1 MLVRDEVIGVAV
13 AVRQRTK
20 IGDSEPAIAT
30 EREVR
35 TEMPRSQ
42 EAREQFKVRGA
53 VPSRTGMRFDPR
65 LPFLEWHRLGKQ
77 LSMHANAS
85 VWWLGDWLAFGQA
98 KYGRRYKQAIA
109 ITGLDYQTLR
119 NYAVVARRFEMS
131 RRRDKL
137 SFQHHAEV
145 CPLLD
150 DEQDE
155 WLARAEAQGWTRNEL
170 RRQLRAAHSQISVE
184 TREAEL
190 LRLLV
195 EPIRKRRWCEAA
207 ARSSCELE
215 VWIVHALDDQANAVL
230 AGGQR
235 LQVPAA

>member
-1 MLVRDEVIGVAV
+1 VAV
-13 AVRQRTK
+13 AVRQRAQ
-20 IGDSEPAIAT
+20 IGDAEELSAA
-30 EREVR
+30 ERGAENAAPSSHDR
-35 TEMPRSQ
+35 
-42 EAREQFKVRGA
+42 REQFKVRGA

-65 LPFLEWHRLGKQ
+65 LPFEEWHRLGKQ

-109 ITGLDYQTLR
+109 MTGLDYQTLR

-131 RRRDKL
+131 RRRDML

-145 CPLLD
+145 CPLPD
-150 DEQDE
+150 EEQDA
-155 WLARAEAQGWTRNEL
+155 WLGRAEAHRWTRNEL
-170 RRQLRAAHSQISVE
+170 RRRLRAAQSEISPASPD
-184 TREAEL
+184 AEL

-195 EPIRKRRWCEAA
+195 EPVRKRRWSEAA
-207 ARSSCELE
+207 ARSSCDLE

-230 AGGQR
+230 AEGQS
-235 LQVPAA
+235 LPAALA

>member
-1 MLVRDEVIGVAV
+1 VAV
-13 AVRQRTK
+13 AVRQLVQ
-20 IGDSEPAIAT
+20 IDDSERVTARERPAEAKAAPPE
-30 EREVR
+30 ER
-35 TEMPRSQ
+35 
-42 EAREQFKVRGA
+42 REQFKVRGA

-65 LPFLEWHRLGKQ
+65 LPFEEWHRLGKQ
-77 LSMHANAS
+77 LGMHANAS

-98 KYGRRYKQAIA
+98 KYGRRYKQAVA

-145 CPLLD
+145 CALPD
-150 DEQDE
+150 EEQDA
-155 WLARAEAQGWTRNEL
+155 WLARAEARRWTRNEL
-170 RRQLRAAHSQISVE
+170 RRRMRAPHSEISASA
-184 TREAEL
+184 REAEL

-195 EPIRKRRWCEAA
+195 EPVRKRRWCEAA

-215 VWIVHALDDQANAVL
+215 VWIVHALDNQADAVL
-230 AGGQR
+230 DASGV
-235 LQVPAA
+235 LPAPAA

>member
-1 MLVRDEVIGVAV
+1 VAV
-13 AVRQRTK
+13 AVRQPVQ
-20 IGDSEPAIAT
+20 IGDPEQGAMGGTSPQARSAASH
-30 EREVR
+30 ER
-35 TEMPRSQ
+35 
-42 EAREQFKVRGA
+42 REQFKVRGA

-65 LPFLEWHRLGKQ
+65 LPFEEWHQLGKQ

-98 KYGRRYKQAIA
+98 KYGRRYKQAIT

-119 NYAVVARRFEMS
+119 NYAVVSRRFEMS

-145 CPLLD
+145 CPLS
-150 DEQDE
+150 DEEQE
-155 WLARAEAQGWTRNEL
+155 AWLERAEARGWTRNEL
-170 RRQLRAAHSQISVE
+170 RRRLRAAETGISAAA
-184 TREAEL
+184 REAEL

-207 ARSSCELE
+207 AKSSCELE
-215 VWIVHALDDQANAVL
+215 VWIVHALDDQADAVL
-230 AGGQR
+230 AASDATPA
-235 LQVPAA
+235 PAA